1 MRHEPDVRLK
11 AEAPGPAAAGLQGT
25 GLAYGYVRGGLLFR
39 RLDCRIGPGE
49 VVGLGGPSG
58 SGKSTLG
65 RLLAGYLQP
74 HEGQVTLDGG
84 KLPDKGYHP
93 VQLVFQHPE
102 QAVNPRWTM
111 KKVLEEGGGSEE
123 SLLQA
128 LGIAPQWLDRRPAEL
143 SGGELQRFCVAPG
156 ARPAHPL
163 PDRRRDD
170 GDAGCDHPG
179 PDLAGGAGAGGA
191 QGPRRSGYFSR
202 STAAPAGVHENDGL
216 ERACPGRLR
225 RRLVTLRRPGL
236 SRQAGGLSTD
246 IRGSDT
252 NQTG

>member
-143 SGGELQRFCVAPG
+143 SGGELQRFCVAR
-156 ARPAHPL
+156 AL
-163 PDRRRDD
+163 
-170 GDAGCDHPG
+170 
-179 PDLAGGAGAGGA
+179 
-191 QGPRRSGYFSR
+191 GPRTRFLIADEMTAMLDAITQAQIWQVVLEQVERRGLGVLAISHDPQLLRQVCTRMMDWRGPAPEGSG
-202 STAAPAGVHENDGL
+202 
-216 ERACPGRLR
+216 
-225 RRLVTLRRPGL
+225 
-236 SRQAGGLSTD
+236 GGS
-246 IRGSDT
+246 
-252 NQTG
+252 